1 MEKGSVVKEA
11 LWDIFRQ
18 SSQVRDA
25 FLAKNAD
32 ILLEAIKTI
41 AAAMG
46 RGNKL
51 LIFGNG
57 GSAADSQHLAAEFV
71 NRYLVERPPLPALA
85 LTTDT
90 SILTAIGNDYQF
102 HDIFEKQIKALGKKG
117 DVAFGISTSGR
128 SLNVIKGL
136 KAAQSLGLT
145 TIGLGGPADSPMKEH
160 CRFYLATEGGA
171 TPRIQETHV
180 VVYHCI
186 VEMVDRILFGA
197 PPTP

>member
-1 MEKGSVVKEA
+1 MEKGSVVKEG

-71 NRYLVERPPLPALA
+71 NRYLVERPPLRRWP
-85 LTTDT
+85 
-90 SILTAIGNDYQF
+90 
-102 HDIFEKQIKALGKKG
+102 
-117 DVAFGISTSGR
+117 
-128 SLNVIKGL
+128 
-136 KAAQSLGLT
+136 
-145 TIGLGGPADSPMKEH
+145 
-160 CRFYLATEGGA
+160 
-171 TPRIQETHV
+171 
-180 VVYHCI
+180 
-186 VEMVDRILFGA
+186 
-197 PPTP
+197 

>member
-1 MEKGSVVKEA
+1 VKEA
-11 LWDIFRQ
+11 LRDIFRQ
-18 SSQVRDA
+18 SSLVRDV
-25 FLAKNAD
+25 FLAKNAET
-32 ILLEAIKTI
+32 LLEAIKSI

-57 GSAADSQHLAAEFV
+57 GSAADAQHLAAEFV
-71 NRYLVERPPLPALA
+71 NRYLFERPPLPALA

-102 HDIFEKQIKALGKKG
+102 QDIFEKQVKALGKKG
-117 DVAFGISTSGR
+117 DVALGISTSGK
-128 SLNVIKGL
+128 SLNVMKAL
-136 KAAQSLGLT
+136 RAAQSLGIT

-160 CRFYLATEGGA
+160 CRFYLTTEGGS
-171 TPRIQETHV
+171 TPRIQETHLI
-180 VVYHCI
+180 VYHCI

-197 PPTP
+197 APMT

>member
-1 MEKGSVVKEA
+1 MKEA
-11 LWDIFRQ
+11 LREIFLQ

-25 FLAKNAD
+25 FLARNAD
-32 ILLEAIKTI
+32 TLLTAIKSI

-57 GSAADSQHLAAEFV
+57 GSAADAQHLAAEFV

-102 HDIFEKQIKALGKKG
+102 QDIFEKQIKALGKKG
-117 DVAFGISTSGR
+117 DVALGISTSGR
-128 SLNVIKGL
+128 SLNVVKGL
-136 KAAQSLGLT
+136 RAAQSLGIT
-145 TIGLGGPADSPMKEH
+145 TIGLGGPPESPMKEY
-160 CRFYLATEGGA
+160 CRFYLTTEGGS
-171 TPRIQETHV
+171 TPRIQETHLI
-180 VVYHCI
+180 VYHCM
-186 VEMVDRILFGA
+186 VELVDRILFGA
-197 PPTP
+197 PPMT